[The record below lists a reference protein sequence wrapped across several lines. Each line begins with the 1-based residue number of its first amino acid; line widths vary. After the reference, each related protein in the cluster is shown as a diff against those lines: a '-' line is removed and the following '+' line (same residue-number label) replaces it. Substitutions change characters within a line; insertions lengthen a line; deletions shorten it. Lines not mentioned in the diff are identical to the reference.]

1 MRTASGNDPE
11 ASSSAASMRLPSV
24 WLRATEKRYLNARVS
39 GSFGSRA
46 KAAMHLRT
54 SPGGVTSA
62 SSRRMPVDPPS
73 SAMATTALVSSPSDR
88 SVRMDMGAPV
98 PPPMT
103 TARWRSPWRG
113 AGAAG
118 RSAANAAVA
127 EGSCLNGLRK
137 GATETSYSASPAG
150 ASEAAPSRKAGAPAF
165 AVGLLSAEPS
175 ASLRSRCATLT
186 R

>member
-1 MRTASGNDPE
+1 
-11 ASSSAASMRLPSV
+11 MRLPSV

-103 TARWRSPWRG
+103 TAALALALARCGRGGTQRRRTRRWR
-113 AGAAG
+113 
-118 RSAANAAVA
+118 
-127 EGSCLNGLRK
+127 K
-137 GATETSYSASPAG
+137 GPA
-150 ASEAAPSRKAGAPAF
+150 
-165 AVGLLSAEPS
+165 
-175 ASLRSRCATLT
+175 
-186 R
+186 